1 MEFPFRHFAVRFPAW
16 RRGRIFTLAGPPAGT
31 EGQKT
36 GTLPHETREHEPI
49 SRRIARHQRMTRQ
62 SGSRQT
68 LTTQS
73 SKRRAAFAGKV
84 RVSESI
90 YSPGDQQDKHA
101 HSYATISVVLAG

>member
-1 MEFPFRHFAVRFPAW
+1 
-16 RRGRIFTLAGPPAGT
+16 
-31 EGQKT
+31 
-36 GTLPHETREHEPI
+36 
-49 SRRIARHQRMTRQ
+49 MTPQ

-73 SKRRAAFAGKV
+73 SKRRAAFAGNV

-101 HSYATISVVLAG
+101 HSYATISVVLAGSLSERVGNKVEDAFPLSVVVKPGDTEHADRFGTIGARMFSVQFE